1 MGLCGADK
9 ALNLALRADFA
20 NTPVPVCSPGLAG
33 DIEARSD
40 DEPDGPGEH
49 TGTDHTPSHFQSS
62 ATHSFDLKQKG
73 A

>member
-9 ALNLALRADFA
+9 ALNLTLRADFA

-33 DIEARSD
+33 DMEARSD
-40 DEPDGPGEH
+40 DEPVGPGKH
-49 TGTDHTPSHFQSS
+49 TGTDPTQSRVQSS
-62 ATHSFDLKQKG
+62 ATHAFELTQKG

>member
-40 DEPDGPGEH
+40 DEPDGPGQNI
-49 TGTDHTPSHFQSS
+49 GTAKTE
-62 ATHSFDLKQKG
+62 
-73 A
+73 